1 MLGLS
6 CSFAPSCNTLVQH
19 SCTCQSPFPHLPY
32 SLRSPCLPK
41 SGVRVLTHI
50 SVAVRKGKTPYLG
63 HCSGVSQYRMRTWA
77 LTNRQGTHAHH
88 RLEYARAI
96 ARSHSQLNSTH
107 ARATKPMTPR
117 RACSSLDRLSGE
129 SSACLAGW
137 FGRAPVEGMTPVWSP
152 RPFRQAT
159 RLLWKSSQ
167 GQPAAP
173 PALRR
178 CCCLPPPLVAIEP
191 SPLRIRWPY

>member
-77 LTNRQGTHAHH
+77 LTKRQGTHAHH

-96 ARSHSQLNSTH
+96 APDGARMGGKRTPQTYTQTH
-107 ARATKPMTPR
+107 RT
-117 RACSSLDRLSGE
+117 
-129 SSACLAGW
+129 
-137 FGRAPVEGMTPVWSP
+137 SP
-152 RPFRQAT
+152 T
-159 RLLWKSSQ
+159 T
-167 GQPAAP
+167 
-173 PALRR
+173 
-178 CCCLPPPLVAIEP
+178 
-191 SPLRIRWPY
+191 